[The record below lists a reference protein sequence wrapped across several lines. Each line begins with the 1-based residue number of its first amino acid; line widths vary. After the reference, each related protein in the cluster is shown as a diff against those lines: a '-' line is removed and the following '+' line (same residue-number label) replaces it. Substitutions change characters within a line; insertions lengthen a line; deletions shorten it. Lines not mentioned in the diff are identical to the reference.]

1 LNAEED
7 ILEQFQALQ
16 LGPVWTE
23 KSCKTITSTHST
35 KVKKTFIGEKQAVT
49 GKHAGASVKALEQV
63 IDINLRPEE
72 AALKVLI
79 NTLRNSCKTY
89 QLFPLI
95 RLFFEKE
102 DRFFIVLSGQQHSN
116 FKGFYTVSKKIPFL
130 SMEGAL
136 DYIVHQNWAQYF
148 KEECVEL
155 EKPKGNFQSINRCG
169 ITGALLGPPNYHL
182 YADLL
187 KEHYEDN
194 LKGRC
199 AYESFLSQIKNEH
212 TTEVVEAWLTGMAR
226 GRRFRLLAD
235 PEVCFASREAA
246 KKYLLENS
254 DLNLISKVARVKL
267 TISDMGQ
274 IVDFDLRKMIEKFLN
289 DEKKLPVKTANFFRG
304 RLHYAGFH
312 IYKKGSNGIS
322 YVCAIKRKIRNTT
335 TRFSESVSKLIEVIE
350 KHKGEITIS
359 ELPKVF
365 FNITDNAWEA
375 IVDPRSVREFKSN
388 LSWLIREGYVT
399 EFENNTLYI
408 SPVQNLT
415 HSTETTNPVAKE
427 F

>member
-1 LNAEED
+1 MNAEEN

-23 KSCKTITSTHST
+23 KSRKTIASTNGT
-35 KVKKTFIGEKQAVT
+35 KTKKASIIKEKQAAIANRVSS
-49 GKHAGASVKALEQV
+49 SVKALEQV

-72 AALKVLI
+72 SALKVLI
-79 NTLRNSCKTY
+79 NTLRSSCKTY

-95 RLFFEKE
+95 HLFLEKE
-102 DRFFIVLSGQQHSN
+102 DRFFIVLNGRQSSS
-116 FKGFYTVSKKIPFL
+116 FKGFYVVSKKIPFL

-136 DYIVHQNWAQYF
+136 DYVVHQNWAQYF
-148 KEECVEL
+148 KEECVVL
-155 EKPKGNFQSINRCG
+155 EKPKGNFQSVNRCG

-187 KEHYEDN
+187 REHYEGN

-199 AYESFLSQIKNEH
+199 AYESFLSQIKNER
-212 TTEVVEAWLTGMAR
+212 TAEVVEAWLTCMTQ

-235 PEVCFASREAA
+235 PEVCFMSKEAA

-254 DLNLISKVARVKL
+254 DLNLTKKVFRVKL
-267 TISDMGQ
+267 TVSDVGK

-312 IYKKGSNGIS
+312 IYKKGRNGIS

-335 TRFSESVSKLIEVIE
+335 TQFSESVSKLIEVIE
-350 KHKGEITIS
+350 KYEGKITIF

-365 FNITDNAWEA
+365 FNVTDSAWEA
-375 IVDPRSVREFKSN
+375 AVDPRSAREFKSN

-399 EFENNTLYI
+399 EFEDNTLYV
-408 SPVQNLT
+408 SPVQNLQKSILT
-415 HSTETTNPVAKE
+415 SEKE
-427 F
+427 KVL

>member
-23 KSCKTITSTHST
+23 KSCKTITSTNGT
-35 KVKKTFIGEKQAVT
+35 KAKKAAIREKQTAVA
-49 GKHAGASVKALEQV
+49 KHVSTSAKALEQV
-63 IDINLRPEE
+63 VDINLRPQEV
-72 AALKVLI
+72 ALEVLI
-79 NTLRNSCKTY
+79 NTLKSSYKTY

-95 RLFFEKE
+95 RLFLEKE
-102 DRFFIVLSGQQHSN
+102 DRFFITLSGQQNSS
-116 FKGFYTVSKKIPFL
+116 FQGFYTVSKKIPFL

-136 DYIVHQNWAQYF
+136 DYIVHQNWTRYF
-148 KEECVEL
+148 KEEYVEL
-155 EKPKGNFQSINRCG
+155 EKPKGNFQSVNRCG

-187 KEHYEDN
+187 REHYEDN
-194 LKGRC
+194 LKGHC
-199 AYESFLSQIKNEH
+199 AYDSFLSQIKNEH
-212 TTEVVEAWLTGMAR
+212 TAEVVEAWLTGMTR
-226 GRRFRLLAD
+226 GKCFRLLAN
-235 PEVCFASREAA
+235 PEVCFASKEAT

-254 DLNLISKVARVKL
+254 DLNLIQKIARVKL
-267 TISDMGQ
+267 AVSDVGQ
-274 IVDFDLRKMIEKFLN
+274 IVDFELRKMIEKLLN
-289 DEKKLPVKTANFFRG
+289 DEKKLPIKTANFFRG

-335 TRFSESVSKLIEVIE
+335 TQFSESVSKLIEVIE
-350 KHKGEITIS
+350 KYKGEITIF
-359 ELPKVF
+359 ELPRVF
-365 FNITDNAWEA
+365 FNVTDSAWEA
-375 IVDPRSVREFKSN
+375 VVDPRSIREFKSN

-399 EFENNTLYI
+399 EFEDNTLYI

-415 HSTETTNPVAKE
+415 RNAETTNPLVDE

>member
-1 LNAEED
+1 LNAEEN

-35 KVKKTFIGEKQAVT
+35 KVKKTSIREKKTATV
-49 GKHAGASVKALEQV
+49 KHVNSSIEALEQI
-63 IDINLRPEE
+63 IDINLRPAEV
-72 AALKVLI
+72 ALEVLI
-79 NTLRNSCKTY
+79 NTLRSSCKTY

-95 RLFFEKE
+95 RLFLEKE
-102 DRFFIVLSGQQHSN
+102 DRFFIILNGQQNSS

-148 KEECVEL
+148 KEEYVVL
-155 EKPKGNFQSINRCG
+155 EKPKGNFQSVNRCG

-187 KEHYEDN
+187 REHYESN
-194 LKGRC
+194 LKGHC
-199 AYESFLSQIKNEH
+199 AYESFLSRIKNEH
-212 TTEVVEAWLTGMAR
+212 AAEVVEAWLTGMTR

-235 PEVCFASREAA
+235 SEVCFMSQEAA

-254 DLNLISKVARVKL
+254 DLNLIQKVSRVKL
-267 TISDMGQ
+267 TVSDVGQ
-274 IVDFDLRKMIEKFLN
+274 IVDFDLKKMIENFLN
-289 DEKKLPVKTANFFRG
+289 DEKKLPIKTANFFRG

-322 YVCAIKRKIRNTT
+322 YICAIKRKIRNTT
-335 TRFSESVSKLIEVIE
+335 TQFSESISKLIEVIE
-350 KHKGEITIS
+350 KYKGEITVF

-365 FNITDNAWEA
+365 FNVTDSTWETV
-375 IVDPRSVREFKSN
+375 VDPRSVREFKSN

-399 EFENNTLYI
+399 EFEDNTLYV
-408 SPVQNLT
+408 SPMQNLQKSNLT
-415 HSTETTNPVAKE
+415 GKE
-427 F
+427 EKVL

>member
-1 LNAEED
+1 MNAEED
-7 ILEQFQALQ
+7 ILERFQALQ

-23 KSCKTITSTHST
+23 KSCKTIPSANS
-35 KVKKTFIGEKQAVT
+35 KLKNVSIRRKQPAT
-49 GKHAGASVKALEQV
+49 AKHVSSSAKALEQM

-72 AALKVLI
+72 VALKVLI

-95 RLFFEKE
+95 RLFLEKE
-102 DRFFIVLSGQQHSN
+102 DRFFIVLSGQQHSD
-116 FKGFYTVSKKIPFL
+116 FKGFYTVAKKIPFL

-136 DYIVHQNWAQYF
+136 DYIIHQNWAQYF
-148 KEECVEL
+148 KEEYVVL
-155 EKPKGNFQSINRCG
+155 EKPKGNFQSVNRCG

-187 KEHYEDN
+187 REHYEDN

-212 TTEVVEAWLTGMAR
+212 TAEIVEAWLAGMTQ

-235 PEVCFASREAA
+235 PEVCFMSKEAA

-254 DLNLISKVARVKL
+254 DLNLIQKVSRVKL
-267 TISDMGQ
+267 TVSDVGQ
-274 IVDFDLRKMIEKFLN
+274 IVDFDLKKMIERFLN

-322 YVCAIKRKIRNTT
+322 YVCAIKRKIRDTT
-335 TRFSESVSKLIEVIE
+335 TQFSESVSKLIGVIE
-350 KHKGEITIS
+350 KYKGTITIF
-359 ELPKVF
+359 ELPKVL
-365 FNITDNAWEA
+365 FNVADDAWEA
-375 IVDPRSVREFKSN
+375 VVDPLSAREFKSN

-399 EFENNTLYI
+399 EFEDNTLYI

-415 HSTETTNPVAKE
+415 RNVEITNPVANE

>member
-1 LNAEED
+1 LNAEEN

-16 LGPVWTE
+16 LGPAWSE
-23 KSCKTITSTHST
+23 KSCKTIKSTSST
-35 KVKKTFIGEKQAVT
+35 TKAKKASIREKQTTIA
-49 GKHAGASVKALEQV
+49 KHVSPSVKALEQI

-95 RLFFEKE
+95 HLFLEKE
-102 DRFFIVLSGQQHSN
+102 DRFFIVLSGRQNSS
-116 FKGFYTVSKKIPFL
+116 FKGFYVVSKKIPFL

-148 KEECVEL
+148 KEEYVAL
-155 EKPKGNFQSINRCG
+155 EKPKGNFQSVNRCG
-169 ITGALLGPPNYHL
+169 ITGVLLGPPNYHL

-187 KEHYEDN
+187 REHYEDN
-194 LKGRC
+194 LKGHC
-199 AYESFLSQIKNEH
+199 AYESFFSQIKNEH
-212 TTEVVEAWLTGMAR
+212 TSEAVEAWLTSMTR

-235 PEVCFASREAA
+235 PEVCFMSKEAA

-254 DLNLISKVARVKL
+254 DLNLIQKVSRVKL
-267 TISDMGQ
+267 TVSDVGQ
-274 IVDFDLRKMIEKFLN
+274 IVDFDLKKMIENFLN

-304 RLHYAGFH
+304 CLHYAGFH
-312 IYKKGSNGIS
+312 IFKKGRNGIS

-335 TRFSESVSKLIEVIE
+335 TQFSENISKLIEVIE
-350 KHKGEITIS
+350 KYKGEITIF

-365 FNITDNAWEA
+365 FNVTDSAWET
-375 IVDPRSVREFKSN
+375 IVDPRSVREFKFN

-399 EFENNTLYI
+399 EFEDNTLYV
-408 SPVQNLT
+408 SPVQSLT
-415 HSTETTNPVAKE
+415 RNV
-427 F
+427 